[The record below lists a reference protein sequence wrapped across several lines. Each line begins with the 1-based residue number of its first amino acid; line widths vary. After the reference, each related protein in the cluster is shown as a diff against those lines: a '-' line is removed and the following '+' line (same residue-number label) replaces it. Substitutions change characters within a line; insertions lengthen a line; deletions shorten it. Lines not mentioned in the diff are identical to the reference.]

1 MLVLEI
7 GRRLLCRRRQCRKIT
22 RPPLLDAQKGDFIY
36 LDPPYQPL
44 NNTSYFTARSTDGF
58 DDRDQSELAN
68 VFRKLSD
75 RGCFVLLSNSDTP
88 FIRKL
93 YSDFSIK
100 EVGVQRAINCK
111 GFFSQVSRSC

>member
-1 MLVLEI
+1 M
-7 GRRLLCRRRQCRKIT
+7 T
-22 RPPLLDAQKGDFIY
+22 SPPIIFAGDYRDAIKNAQKGDFIY

-75 RGCFVLLSNSDTP
+75 RGCFVLGKKQ
-88 FIRKL
+88 FR
-93 YSDFSIK
+93 YSIY
-100 EVGVQRAINCK
+100 
-111 GFFSQVSRSC
+111 